1 MKKTKQIVIDTNVI
15 VSALI
20 FTNSAIMQAFREA
33 KEKGVLLISSDIL
46 SELIDVLSRQ
56 KFDRY
61 LAREIREDF
70 LASLSTEAEMIEINE
85 KIEICRDPKDNK
97 FLELAVSG
105 NDTHI
110 ITGDQDLLELHPF
123 RGISIITPPGNLQ
136 SFDKKIL
143 RSLIKS

>member
-105 NDTHI
+105 NATHI
-110 ITGDQDLLELHPF
+110 ITGDQDLLELHLF
-123 RGISIITPPGNLQ
+123 RGVSIITPRQFLQ
-136 SFDKKIL
+136 FNDE
-143 RSLIKS
+143 